1 MLKSDFL
8 KKTIIFTISS
18 ILLLSCAEKEEDEL
32 IKNTQNTDTQYPY
45 YEDIKINNDDSST
58 SSKSVKLQLYAE
70 DDTGVTAYYL
80 SQESSYPD
88 DSSSWITISSTTTF
102 TQTVSYDLNTD
113 SCTSSSWCYIYVYV
127 WFKDAAGNISWSD
140 YDYINYSPTPPTNP
154 KISINDGDASTDNTT
169 VNLSISALD
178 DDGIVGYYISQNTT
192 TPSANASGLMST
204 AICAKGML
212 QLRRNTSVRSP
223 PQTEPP

>member
-45 YEDIKINNDDSST
+45 NEDIKINNDDSST

-113 SCTSSSWCYIYVYV
+113 SCASSSWCYIYVYV
-127 WFKDAAGNISWSD
+127 WFKDAAGNKLGTTI
-140 YDYINYSPTPPTNP
+140 T
-154 KISINDGDASTDNTT
+154 SINGF
-169 VNLSISALD
+169 
-178 DDGIVGYYISQNTT
+178 IVDETL
-192 TPSANASGLMST
+192 PSYL
-204 AICAKGML
+204 
-212 QLRRNTSVRSP
+212 TSVIEVEGGNDFSCARKSDGSV
-223 PQTEPP
+223 

>member
-1 MLKSDFL
+1 MLKIDFF
-8 KKTIIFTISS
+8 KKAIIFIISA

-32 IKNTQNTDTQYPY
+32 IETDTQYPY
-45 YEDIKINNDDSST
+45 NEDIKINNDDSST
-58 SSKSVKLQLYAE
+58 SSKSVKLQLYAK

-113 SCTSSSWCYIYVYV
+113 SCTYSSWCYIYVYV

-140 YDYINYSPTPPTNP
+140 YDTIEYSPTPPTNP

-169 VNLSISALD
+169 VKNL
-178 DDGIVGYYISQNTT
+178 Y
-192 TPSANASGLMST
+192 
-204 AICAKGML
+204 
-212 QLRRNTSVRSP
+212 
-223 PQTEPP
+223 